1 MNLYLSTRLPWHATF
16 ATEDGQILYK
26 VKTPIILGTRAAVI
40 TRVVPNDVPL
50 DSEDADPDMK
60 DKYAFMASIEFRVF
74 SPDMIKLV
82 GSEFTTKSYFRK
94 EGNGFKLG
102 P

>member
-1 MNLYLSTRLPWHATF
+1 MNLYLSSRLPWHATF

-26 VKTPIILGTRAAVI
+26 VKTPMIGTRTATI
-40 TRVVPNDVPL
+40 TRVVRNDVPL

-74 SPDMIKLV
+74 SPDKIKLV

-94 EGNGFKLG
+94 EGHGFKLG